1 MEGKVA
7 ALATV
12 PQQPVA
18 IAPERNSIL
27 NLAPRNFDEA
37 MRFSKLLAD
46 SDLAPKDF
54 KGKPANVLIAL
65 QMGCEVGLAPMAAI
79 QNIAVINGRPSIW
92 GDAAL
97 AIVMA
102 HRDYEFH
109 KEYSEGTG
117 DNRVAVF
124 EIKRKGHELH
134 TVRFSVADAKKARL
148 WGKEGPWSNYP
159 DRMLQMR
166 PRSWG
171 IRDKFAD
178 ALRGL
183 NIGEE
188 MQDAPTI
195 EASTLP
201 QIDPAKET
209 LKNEIDTLLSAAQV
223 NAANRMAIIS
233 ANDGDLATAL
243 KSLQTIKLVLTE
255 QRIPVQQWPQLLQKH
270 MRNLVNYAAGLKDAQ
285 EKRQNGN
292 GHKAEPQ
299 EQSESPADTSSAVQN
314 EATQH
319 GQQSAEAERTGA
331 ATCSGDSRPAAGK
344 EQDDLFISKEDT
356 QPKQMP
362 TVAQAFGGNNRF
374 KF

>member
-12 PQQPVA
+12 PPQPVA

-37 MRFSKLLAD
+37 MRFSKLLAE

-102 HRDYEFH
+102 HRDFEGI
-109 KEYSEGTG
+109 KEVFEGTG
-117 DNRVAVF
+117 ENKTAICEV
-124 EIKRKGHELH
+124 KRRGHDPH
-134 TVRFSVADAKKARL
+134 ITRFSVADAKKAQL
-148 WGKEGPWSNYP
+148 WGKQGPWTNYP

-166 PRSWG
+166 ARGWA

-209 LKNEIDTLLSAAQV
+209 LKNEIDALLTSV
-223 NAANRMAIIS
+223 GLNAANRMALLS
-233 ANDGDLATAL
+233 ANDSDLAACRDAL
-243 KSLQTIKLVLTE
+243 KTIKLVLTE
-255 QRIPVQQWPQLLQKH
+255 QKVPVQQWPALLQKFS
-270 MRNLVNYAAGLKDAQ
+270 RNLGEYAAGLKDAH

-292 GHKAEPQ
+292 GQKTETQEPSEQPAEDQ
-299 EQSESPADTSSAVQN
+299 GSASPNQ
-314 EATQH
+314 
-319 GQQSAEAERTGA
+319 GQQSADQGTGA
-331 ATCSGDSRPAAGK
+331 ATCSGDSRPAAAP
-344 EQDDLFISKEDT
+344 QDDLFISKEDT

-362 TVAQAFGGNNRF
+362 TVAQAFGGNRF

>member
-1 MEGKVA
+1 MAEKVS

-12 PQQPVA
+12 PPQPVA
-18 IAPERNSIL
+18 IAPERSSIL

-102 HRDYEFH
+102 HRDFENI
-109 KEYSEGTG
+109 KETFEGANENKTAICE
-117 DNRVAVF
+117 V
-124 EIKRKGHELH
+124 KRRGHDPH
-134 TVRFSVADAKKARL
+134 IARFSVADAKKAQL
-148 WGKEGPWSNYP
+148 WGKQGPWTNYP

-166 PRSWG
+166 ARGWA

-209 LKNEIDTLLSAAQV
+209 LKNEIDALLTSVGV
-223 NAANRMAIIS
+223 NAANRMAILS
-233 ANDGDLATAL
+233 ANDADLAGCLAAL
-243 KSLQTIKLVLTE
+243 KTIKLVLTDE
-255 QRIPVQQWPQLLQKH
+255 RIPVQQWPALLQKQ
-270 MRNLVNYAAGLKDAQ
+270 MRNLDNYAKGLKEAH
-285 EKRQNGN
+285 EKKNCQ
-292 GHKAEPQ
+292 KPD
-299 EQSESPADTSSAVQN
+299 ESPAQPAETATSAEPATPEGNGSAAPN
-314 EATQH
+314 H
-319 GQQSAEAERTGA
+319 GQQPAHQGTGA
-331 ATCSGDSRPAAGK
+331 ATCSGDSRPAAGP
-344 EQDDLFISKEDT
+344 QDDLFISKEET
-356 QPKQMP
+356 QPKQS
-362 TVAQAFGGNNRF
+362 AANGGKGRF